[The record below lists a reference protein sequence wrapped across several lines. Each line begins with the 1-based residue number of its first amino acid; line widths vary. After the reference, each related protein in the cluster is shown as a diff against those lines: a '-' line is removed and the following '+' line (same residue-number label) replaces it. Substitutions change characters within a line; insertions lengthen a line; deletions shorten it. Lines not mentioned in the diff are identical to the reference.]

1 MKSSKRDTPDR
12 QSVIALTAALIL
24 LPLLSL
30 VPAAAQTVI
39 ISGTVRD
46 ENTYRPLSD
55 VNITIPGTTIGGS
68 TNASGSYSLRI
79 PDGDREREIV
89 FRHVSYESR
98 TLSLAD
104 LQRSGD
110 VRLKPRVIPFESTE
124 ITGTRPEGTSA
135 RDIPQTVSTIES
147 REFEVRGYVD
157 AGDLLRTEH
166 SIQVDEEFSG
176 RKLVSMRGGNPDEVI
191 VLFDGIKL
199 NGTYTSDFDLS
210 LIELSDIDR
219 FEIIKGSNTTLYGS
233 EAFSG
238 VINIVPKEDRE
249 YTIRLHQQIGSYDSG
264 IWGLQLFRRFGR
276 FAASYSLRNGGMTRS
291 FEDLPEDKLT
301 NSSLHNS
308 GSFSYRLSESAEQPD
323 ALALHWRTA
332 SLDYVNERDG
342 ETLDD
347 RNNFAGL
354 QYEGEMP
361 LLGRMR
367 VVAGYNGLRQDMTLR
382 STDVSVDR
390 GVHED
395 GGQGSI
401 EKRWTPGMFDF
412 LFSYQFSHA
421 ELAVDDIRRNLREQ
435 PIGIASTQLRRSHH
449 GLVAIGKLHGET
461 GSSFF
466 RSFDFDV
473 SLRQDF
479 VTDAQDNVQLREQ
492 SIADG
497 VFSNRD
503 WSHSLFKFAVDL
515 KGMKENFLLDVF
527 LSYGNNVRYPTL
539 FQQVNSPALLDPSRI
554 GEGLEV
560 ETNRSVEV
568 GASVT
573 RSLNEGAVSG
583 WEVQGS
589 FFQNTYDNKF
599 RSISTPGIPLTL
611 YDNVDNAQISGLEAK
626 AGLYFWGK
634 KVLAEVG
641 LSRYYIS
648 EQSAFPFKSDSKRTL
663 SLLIDHAGY
672 SLQIF
677 HFAEGSQIGLLRQ
690 PDGTFSEVEL
700 PSFSNIDIHA
710 SKFFNISS
718 IQFFVNLSLRNL
730 LNSDNVLL
738 SGLALRDRRYY
749 LTAGVQY

>member
-1 MKSSKRDTPDR
+1 MA
-12 QSVIALTAALIL
+12 VML
-24 LPLLSL
+24 LA
-30 VPAAAQTVI
+30 VPAAAQTSI
-39 ISGTVRD
+39 ISGTVKD
-46 ENTYRPLSD
+46 GNTYRPLPD
-55 VNITIPGTTIGGS
+55 VNITVPGTGIGTTTDAAGAY
-68 TNASGSYSLRI
+68 TLRI
-79 PDGDREREIV
+79 EDAELETEVV
-89 FRHVSYESR
+89 FQHVSYESR
-98 TLSLAD
+98 RLLLSI
-104 LQRSGD
+104 LQRTGD
-110 VRLKPRVIPFESTE
+110 VYLVPRIIPFESTE
-124 ITGTRPEGTSA
+124 ITGTRQEGAAA

-166 SIQVDEEFSG
+166 SIQVDEQFSG

-191 VLFDGIKL
+191 VLYDGIKL

-210 LIELSDIDR
+210 LIELSDIKR

-238 VINIVPKEDRE
+238 VINIVPKDDRE
-249 YTIRLHQQIGSYDSG
+249 YTVRLHQQIGSYDSG

-276 FAASYSLRNGGMTRS
+276 FAGSYSLRNGGMTRA

-301 NSSLHNS
+301 NSSLHHS
-308 GSFSYRLSESAEQPD
+308 GSLSYQFTDVPNTD
-323 ALALHWRTA
+323 ALSLHWRTA
-332 SLDYVNERDG
+332 SLEYVNERDG
-342 ETLDD
+342 ERLDD

-354 QYEGEMP
+354 QYGGELP
-361 LLGRMR
+361 LLGEMKIS
-367 VVAGYNGLRQDMTLR
+367 AGYNGLRQDMALQ
-382 STDVSVDR
+382 STDVSVSR

-401 EKRWTPGMFDF
+401 EKRWTPGIFDF

-421 ELAVDDIRRNLREQ
+421 QLEVNDLRRNLREQ
-435 PIGIASTQLRRSHH
+435 PIGIASTQLSRSHH
-449 GLVAIGKLHGET
+449 GLVAIGKMHGET

-479 VTDAQDNVQLREQ
+479 VSDAQDDVVLREQ
-492 SIADG
+492 SIPDG
-497 VFSNRD
+497 VFSRRD
-503 WSHSLFKFAVDL
+503 WSHSIFKFAVDL
-515 KGMKENFLLDVF
+515 KGMKENFLLDIF

-539 FQQVNSPALLDPSRI
+539 FQQVNSPALLDPSRV
-554 GEGLEV
+554 GEALEV

-568 GASVT
+568 GAAIT
-573 RSLNEGAVSG
+573 RSLDEGAVSG

-589 FFQNTYDNKF
+589 FFQNAYDNKF

-626 AGLYFWGK
+626 AGLFFWGK
-634 KVLAEVG
+634 KVLAEFG

-648 EQSAFPFKSDSKRTL
+648 EQSAFPFKSDSKRTI

-672 SLQIF
+672 SLQVF

-690 PDGTFSEVEL
+690 PDGTYAEVEL

-710 SKFFNISS
+710 SKFFDIGSF
-718 IQFFVNLSLRNL
+718 QFFINLSLRNI
-730 LNSDNVLL
+730 LNSDEVIL